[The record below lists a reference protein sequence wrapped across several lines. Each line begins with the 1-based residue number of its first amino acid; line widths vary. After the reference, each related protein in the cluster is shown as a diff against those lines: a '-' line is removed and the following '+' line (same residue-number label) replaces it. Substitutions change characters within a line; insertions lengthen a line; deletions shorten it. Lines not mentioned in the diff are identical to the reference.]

1 MERQGIA
8 LAVPLTILCRCV
20 NRRRVHSYRITNG
33 SVVSLLQIKLKRAYE
48 APSNDDGLR
57 ILVERLWPR
66 GLSKTDA
73 AIDHWM
79 KDIAPTPKLRTWFG
93 HRPERWPQFR
103 ARYLA
108 ELGANAEVVR
118 ALEKLCSEGPVTFVF
133 AARDTER
140 NSAVVLKTYLEA
152 DRADAF

>member
-1 MERQGIA
+1 M
-8 LAVPLTILCRCV
+8 
-20 NRRRVHSYRITNG
+20 HSDKITNG
-33 SVVSLLQIKLKRAYE
+33 TVVSLLQIKLKRAYE
-48 APSNDDGLR
+48 VPSSDDGLR

-66 GLSKTDA
+66 GLSKADA

-79 KDIAPTPKLRTWFG
+79 KDIAPTPRLRTWFG
-93 HRPERWPQFR
+93 HRPERWPEFQ

-108 ELGANAEVVR
+108 ELDANLEAVR
-118 ALEKLCSEGPVTFVF
+118 ALEKLCSAGPVTFVF

-152 DRADAF
+152 DRACAF

>member
-1 MERQGIA
+1 M
-8 LAVPLTILCRCV
+8 
-20 NRRRVHSYRITNG
+20 S
-33 SVVSLLQIKLKRAYE
+33 SLQIRLKRAYE
-48 APSNDDGLR
+48 APLIDDGLR

-93 HRPERWPQFR
+93 HRPERWSEFR

-108 ELGANAEVVR
+108 ELGANAEAVR
-118 ALEKLCSEGPVTFVF
+118 ALEKLCSAGPVTFVF

-140 NSAVVLKTYLEA
+140 NSAVVLKAYLEA
-152 DRADAF
+152 DRAGAF